1 MNITIAGI
9 GNAGTTVGAD
19 LSRKGHKVTLL
30 KTSKIMHNEH
40 YEYLLKEKK
49 IRVDDLNESYEA
61 QIENVTDNIELAV
74 RGADLIIIYIQTNYH

>member
-40 YEYLLKEKK
+40 YEY
-49 IRVDDLNESYEA
+49 
-61 QIENVTDNIELAV
+61 
-74 RGADLIIIYIQTNYH
+74 YIQCEKILIDNNYNFVSYNFSITCTIL